1 MRKEENRGASAT
13 QETHGVS
20 YNHNPIGDPIGELM
34 EIGSAIKLIQ
44 ELFED
49 RGEYGESQLLRLL
62 GCRVRELA
70 EKMDEDKWEAPSK
83 EVLEARRQ
91 ERLKNAGPDYDIL
104 RTDEESIRML
114 QEIFEKDGEEAGT
127 MKRMINMHH
136 YSVKRRDESQESER
150 VPEDMESAA

>member
-1 MRKEENRGASAT
+1 MRKEKNTGTNAT
-13 QETHGVS
+13 QETNGIS

-34 EIGSAIKLIQ
+34 EIGSAIKLMQ

-62 GCRVRELA
+62 GCRVREIA

-83 EVLEARRQ
+83 DELERRQ

-114 QEIFEKDGEEAGT
+114 QEIFEKDGEEAST

-150 VPEDMESAA
+150 VPEEMESAA